1 MIVMENFNETK
12 GLITKSLIRQK
23 KKNYERSNYF
33 FFENLKRFFKKIVCL
48 FSLPWLD

>member
-12 GLITKSLIRQK
+12 GLITKKDK
-23 KKNYERSNYF
+23 KKIYERSNYF